1 MDSSANTKALMK
13 PAMKNGSASSV
24 KYCQF
29 LISEIRLA
37 PAIIG
42 TAIINVK
49 SAAARWLIPSN
60 TPPEMV
66 EPERENPGQSE
77 THCIRPTDSA

>member
-1 MDSSANTKALMK
+1 MANGMSFTRLISFKKNLIDRSANTKALIK
-13 PAMKNGSASSV
+13 PTTKNGMASAV

-29 LISEIRLA
+29 FKRDKKLA

-49 SAAARWLIPSN
+49 SAAAL
-60 TPPEMV
+60 
-66 EPERENPGQSE
+66 
-77 THCIRPTDSA
+77 

>member
-1 MDSSANTKALMK
+1 MANGTSLMRLISFKKKRIEINAKINALMK
-13 PAMKNGSASSV
+13 PAMKNGKASME

-29 LISEIRLA
+29 FTSEMRLA

-49 SAAARWLIPSN
+49 SAAAR
-60 TPPEMV
+60 
-66 EPERENPGQSE
+66 
-77 THCIRPTDSA
+77 